1 MLRRVRLNRR
11 LKEMINQMIKV
22 KGAARDWKQKEMISK
37 DDWVVSISMV
47 NHQMIQHI
55 AFSSAKFCGYF
66 YYYIYIQYFTHL
78 FTYLI
83 IQFLSIFLLYYYF
96 VFISLWCLSIILSIY
111 LTKWQKI
118 KVRLF
123 ISY

>member
-1 MLRRVRLNRR
+1 MLRRVRLV
-11 LKEMINQMIKV
+11 EMINQMIEV
-22 KGAARDWKQKEMISK
+22 KGAARDWKQEEMISK
-37 DDWVVSISMV
+37 NDWVVSISMV

-83 IQFLSIFLLYYYF
+83 IQFFFIFLLFYLVYG
-96 VFISLWCLSIILSIY
+96 FIRTIFFSIQLAN
-111 LTKWQKI
+111 
-118 KVRLF
+118 
-123 ISY
+123 